1 MKNIKTNIINFFSL
15 FGKPLPVILY
25 LVLATVFGTV
35 LGFLVSNRFILPLLL
50 SAPIYLL
57 MIHLLKRGERKKTVA
72 YMLLWALILGLV
84 MTFACYFYPEKSEG
98 LIIRGGGYRD
108 EMFDWIKTGIGKE
121 GTPSQFIPEHLLH
134 LGIFIALSL
143 ATLSA
148 ASILFGTILMNYM
161 AFYVAQ
167 LMLRT
172 DQKVLVFI
180 IGWHFWSLFR
190 IAGFVILGVVLAEPV
205 LHRVFKYNWR
215 LKDIRPY
222 LITAALLILLDIT
235 CKAIFTP
242 AVGEYVKKL
251 INL

>member
-1 MKNIKTNIINFFSL
+1 MKNIKANIRNAFTL

-25 LVLATVFGTV
+25 LALATVFGTV
-35 LGFLVSNRFILPLLL
+35 LGFIISKLFILPLFL
-50 SAPIYLL
+50 SVPIYLL
-57 MIHLLKRGERKKTVA
+57 MIHLLKQGERKKAVA

-84 MTFACYFYPEKSEG
+84 MTFACYLYPEKSEG
-98 LIIRGGGYRD
+98 LIIHGGGYRD

-121 GTPSQFIPEHLLH
+121 ATPSKFIPEHLLH

-143 ATLSA
+143 VTLSA

-180 IGWHFWSLFR
+180 VGWHFWSLFR
-190 IAGFVILGVVLAEPV
+190 IAGFVILGVVLAEPI

-215 LKDIRPY
+215 LKDARPY
-222 LITAALLILLDIT
+222 LMTAALLIILDMT
-235 CKAIFTP
+235 CKAIFAP

-251 INL
+251 VNL

>member
-1 MKNIKTNIINFFSL
+1 MKNIKANTVNVYSL

-25 LVLATVFGTV
+25 LAMATLFGTV
-35 LGFLVSNRFILPLLL
+35 LGFYVSNRFILPLLL
-50 SAPIYLL
+50 SAQVYLL
-57 MIHLLKRGERKKTVA
+57 MICLLKQGERKRAVA
-72 YMLLWALILGLV
+72 YMLLWALMLGFV
-84 MTFACYFYPEKSEG
+84 MTFACYLYPEKSEG
-98 LIIRGGGYRD
+98 LIIHGSGYRD

-143 ATLSA
+143 VTLSA

-172 DQKVLVFI
+172 DQKFLVFI
-180 IGWHFWSLFR
+180 VGWHFWSLFR

-205 LHRVFKYNWR
+205 LHRIFKYNWR
-215 LKDIRPY
+215 LKETRPY
-222 LITAALLILLDIT
+222 LMTAALLIILDMT
-235 CKAIFTP
+235 CKAIFAP

-251 INL
+251 VNL